1 MNRRDFLRYSALGGL
16 VISSAGYMAFAAT
29 RNQLNGMALAM
40 FPEGGQP
47 LQPLPRINNLSETAG
62 RFHSALTPG
71 PHSVPLGDGF
81 EARLWL
87 YNGKVAPLIEVRE
100 GDELDITLINELE
113 QETTVHWH
121 GVPVPQ
127 AQDGAPWDA
136 VAPGESRR
144 YHYTFPEGSAGL
156 HWFHPHP
163 HQGTARQVAHGLAG
177 ALLVRPPQDLLPVE
191 VEEHLLV
198 VSDLRLAANGE
209 VAPHTAEDWMNGR
222 EGELLLVNG
231 QREPR
236 LDVAPGT
243 TLRLRLINACAGR
256 YLRLRLDE
264 HELTLIGTDGGLLE
278 RPQPLEELLLTPG
291 ERADLLVR
299 VSEQA
304 EGRFQLASHPYA
316 RGWMG
321 PRPPHL
327 DEVAPL
333 LAIHTLDSSVHPSV
347 ALPERLGRVEPL
359 GEPAVQRRVELTEEM
374 PGHDDNGAGHGD
386 AGGMPEA
393 GHGDHGGM
401 SGSSGGHGDHGG
413 MSAAPGGHGAHGGDA
428 MSDSDATMS
437 HGRTGM
443 AHGDAGREAPHGMDH
458 GNGQGMPEMAG
469 RPAVDF
475 LINGRAFAMDEV
487 LFEGQAGEV
496 EEWEVFNNS
505 HMDHPFHVHGT
516 HFQVIAT
523 RDADGEWRE
532 APWLAW
538 KDTVNLA
545 PYQRLKLR
553 MVFREPGDWLF
564 HCHIIEHE
572 ELGMMATIRVS

>member
-1 MNRRDFLRYSALGGL
+1 MKRREFLGYSALSALVLSTAGTMGYALSRQLPHSAPPVGL
-16 VISSAGYMAFAAT
+16 APT
-29 RNQLNGMALAM
+29 
-40 FPEGGQP
+40 PPGGQP
-47 LQPLPRINNLSETAG
+47 LQPLPRLANLSETAG
-62 RFHSALTPG
+62 RFRSALTPA
-71 PHSVPLGDGF
+71 PHAVPLGDEF

-100 GDELDITLINELE
+100 GDELDITLFNELA
-113 QETTVHWH
+113 QETTLHWH
-121 GVPVPQ
+121 GVPVPK

-136 VAPGESRR
+136 VAPGESRQYR
-144 YHYTFPEGSAGL
+144 YTFPAGSAGL

-163 HQGTARQVAHGLAG
+163 HEGTARQVAHGLAG
-177 ALLVRPPQDLLPVE
+177 ALLVRPPKDRLPLE

-198 VSDLRLAANGE
+198 VSDLRLMANGE

-256 YLRLRLDE
+256 YLRLRLDK
-264 HELTLIGTDGGLLE
+264 HELTLIGTDGGLIE
-278 RPQPLEELLLTPG
+278 RPQPLDELLLTPG

-304 EGRFQLASHPYA
+304 EGRFQLASHPYE

-321 PRPPHL
+321 ERPSHL
-327 DEVAPL
+327 DRVAPL
-333 LAIHTLDSSVHPSV
+333 LTLHTLNAGVQPPV

-359 GEPAVQRRVELTEEM
+359 GEPDVRRQVELTEVM
-374 PGHDDNGAGHGD
+374 PGHDDHGAGHG
-386 AGGMPEA
+386 APHA
-393 GHGDHGGM
+393 GHGA
-401 SGSSGGHGDHGG
+401 GHDPH
-413 MSAAPGGHGAHGGDA
+413 AAHGGG
-428 MSDSDATMS
+428 SGS
-437 HGRTGM
+437 HHGTHGPGAGHA
-443 AHGDAGREAPHGMDH
+443 AHGA
-458 GNGQGMPEMAG
+458 GQGGDARPE
-469 RPAVDF
+469 VDF
-475 LINGRAFAMDEV
+475 LINGRAFAMDEI
-487 LFEGQAGEV
+487 LFEGRVGEV

-545 PYQRLKLR
+545 PYQRLTLR

>member
-1 MNRRDFLRYSALGGL
+1 MKRRDFLRYSTLGGL
-16 VISSAGYMAFAAT
+16 ALSSAGYMAFAASRQHLHT
-29 RNQLNGMALAM
+29 SAGGLAPL
-40 FPEGGQP
+40 PEAGQP
-47 LQPLPRINNLSETAG
+47 LQPLPRITNLSEATG
-62 RFHSALTPG
+62 RFRSALTPA
-71 PHSVPLGDGF
+71 PQAVPLSDEL

-113 QETTVHWH
+113 QETTLHWH
-121 GVPVPQ
+121 GVMLPQ

-136 VAPGESRR
+136 VAPGDSRQYR
-144 YHYTFPEGSAGL
+144 YTFPEGSAGL

-177 ALLVRPPQDLLPVE
+177 ALLVHPSQDSLPVE

-198 VSDLRLAANGE
+198 VSDLRLTAGGDI
-209 VAPHTAEDWMNGR
+209 APHTAEDWMNGR

-256 YLRLRLDE
+256 YLSLRLDE
-264 HELTLIGTDGGLLE
+264 HELFLIGTDGGLIE
-278 RPQPLEELLLTPG
+278 QPQPLEELLLIPG

-304 EGRFQLASHPYA
+304 DGRFLLASHPYE

-321 PRPPHL
+321 ERPPHL
-327 DEVAPL
+327 DDTAPL
-333 LAIHTLDSSVHPSV
+333 LAIRTLTAGVQPAV
-347 ALPERLGRVEPL
+347 RLPERLGRVEPL
-359 GEPAVQRRVELTEEM
+359 GEPAVRRKVELTEVM
-374 PGHDDNGAGHGD
+374 PGHDAHGTGHGD
-386 AGGMPEA
+386 GSGMPASSA
-393 GHGDHGGM
+393 GHGDHGRM
-401 SGSSGGHGDHGG
+401 SNASDGHAAHDSAPMPHGSAGHEVQHGR
-413 MSAAPGGHGAHGGDA
+413 GHGAAQAGHGGG
-428 MSDSDATMS
+428 
-437 HGRTGM
+437 H
-443 AHGDAGREAPHGMDH
+443 
-458 GNGQGMPEMAG
+458 GMPEMAD
-469 RPAVDF
+469 RPEVDF
-475 LINGRAFAMDEV
+475 LINGRAFAMDEI
-487 LFEGQAGEV
+487 LFEGRVGEV

-516 HFQVIAT
+516 HFQVIAA
-523 RDADGEWRE
+523 RDVDGEWRD

-545 PYQRLKLR
+545 PYQRLRLR
-553 MVFREPGDWLF
+553 MVFREPGEWLF

>member
-1 MNRRDFLRYSALGGL
+1 MNRREFVGYSAFGALL
-16 VISSAGYMAFAAT
+16 VSTASYMGYAMSRQHPHGEGPASLAALP
-29 RNQLNGMALAM
+29 N
-40 FPEGGQP
+40 GGQP
-47 LQPLPRINNLSETAG
+47 LQPLPRIINLSDAAG
-62 RFHSALTPG
+62 RFRSALTPG
-71 PHSVPLGDGF
+71 PHNVPLNDEL
-81 EARLWL
+81 EAKLWL
-87 YNGKVAPLIEVRE
+87 YNGKVTPLIEVRE

-127 AQDGAPWDA
+127 AQDGTPWDA

-144 YHYTFPEGSAGL
+144 YQYTFPEGSAGL

-163 HQGTARQVAHGLAG
+163 HQGTAQQVAHGLAG
-177 ALLVRPPQDLLPVE
+177 ALLVRPSQDSLPME
-191 VEEHLLV
+191 VEEHLLM
-198 VSDLRLAANGE
+198 VSDLRLNADGA

-264 HELTLIGTDGGLLE
+264 HELTLIGTDGGLIE
-278 RPQPLEELLLTPG
+278 RPQPVEELLLTPG

-304 EGRFQLASHPYA
+304 EGRFWLASHPYE

-321 PRPPHL
+321 DRPPHL
-327 DEVAPL
+327 DQIAPL
-333 LAIHTLDSSVHPSV
+333 LAIHTRNSGVQPAV
-347 ALPERLGRVEPL
+347 TLPTPLGRVESL
-359 GEPAVQRRVELTEEM
+359 GEPAVQRLVELTEVM
-374 PGHDDNGAGHGD
+374 PGHEEHGAGHGD
-386 AGGMPEA
+386 PHA
-393 GHGDHGGM
+393 GHG
-401 SGSSGGHGDHGG
+401 SGSHHGTHG
-413 MSAAPGGHGAHGGDA
+413 PGHGADHA
-428 MSDSDATMS
+428 MDELVSL
-437 HGRTGM
+437 
-443 AHGDAGREAPHGMDH
+443 
-458 GNGQGMPEMAG
+458 PE
-469 RPAVDF
+469 VDF
-475 LINGRAFAMDEV
+475 LINGRAFTMDEI

-532 APWLAW
+532 AAWLAW

>member
-1 MNRRDFLRYSALGGL
+1 MKRREFLGYSALGAL
-16 VISSAGYMAFAAT
+16 LLSTAGTMGY
-29 RNQLNGMALAM
+29 ALARQHSHGA
-40 FPEGGQP
+40 PPVSLAVLPPGGQP
-47 LQPLPRINNLSETAG
+47 LQPLPRIVNLSDAAG
-62 RFHSALTPG
+62 RFRSALTPG
-71 PHSVPLGDGF
+71 SHRVPLSEEL

-113 QETTVHWH
+113 QDTTLHWH
-121 GVPVPQ
+121 GVPVPH
-127 AQDGAPWDA
+127 AHDGAPWDA

-144 YHYTFPEGSAGL
+144 YRYAFPPGSAGL

-163 HQGTARQVAHGLAG
+163 HEGTAWQVAHGLAG
-177 ALLVRPPQDLLPVE
+177 ALLVRPAVDVLPDE
-191 VEEHLLV
+191 IEEHLLV
-198 VSDLRLAANGE
+198 VSDLRLRANGE

-231 QREPR
+231 QHEPY
-236 LDVAPGT
+236 LDVVPGT

-264 HELTLIGTDGGLLE
+264 HELTLIGTDGGLIE

-299 VSEQA
+299 ISERA
-304 EGRFQLASHPYA
+304 EASFLLASHPYE

-321 PRPPHL
+321 DRPLHL
-327 DEVAPL
+327 GQVAPL
-333 LAIHTLDSSVHPSV
+333 LAIQTLNAGVKPAV
-347 ALPERLGRVEPL
+347 ALPERLGSVEPL
-359 GEPAVQRRVELTEEM
+359 GEPAVRRQVELTEVM
-374 PGHDDNGAGHGD
+374 PGHADHGGGHGDPHAGHGD
-386 AGGMPEA
+386 PHA
-393 GHGDHGGM
+393 GHG
-401 SGSSGGHGDHGG
+401 SGSSSGSQHGAHPEIH
-413 MSAAPGGHGAHGGDA
+413 SPGHGADHA
-428 MSDSDATMS
+428 M
-437 HGRTGM
+437 G
-443 AHGDAGREAPHGMDH
+443 EAARR
-458 GNGQGMPEMAG
+458 PE
-469 RPAVDF
+469 VDF
-475 LINGRAFAMDEV
+475 LINGRAFAMDEI
-487 LFEGQAGEV
+487 LFDGKVGEV

-523 RDADGEWRE
+523 RDAEGEWQQV
-532 APWLAW
+532 PWLAW

>member
-1 MNRRDFLRYSALGGL
+1 MKRREFLGYSALGALVLSTAGTMGYALSRQLPHSTPPVGL
-16 VISSAGYMAFAAT
+16 APT
-29 RNQLNGMALAM
+29 PL
-40 FPEGGQP
+40 GGEP
-47 LQPLPRINNLSETAG
+47 LQPLPRIANLSETAG
-62 RFHSALTPG
+62 RFRSALTPA
-71 PHSVPLGDGF
+71 PHAVPLGDEL

-113 QETTVHWH
+113 QETTLHWH

-136 VAPGESRR
+136 VAPGESRQYR
-144 YHYTFPEGSAGL
+144 YTFPAGSAGL

-163 HQGTARQVAHGLAG
+163 HEGTARQVAHGLAG
-177 ALLVRPPQDLLPVE
+177 ALLVRPPQDLLPLE

-198 VSDLRLAANGE
+198 VSDLRLMANGE

-256 YLRLRLDE
+256 YLRLRLDQ
-264 HELTLIGTDGGLLE
+264 HELTLIGTDGGLIE
-278 RPQPLEELLLTPG
+278 RPQPLDELLLTPG

-304 EGRFQLASHPYA
+304 EGRFQLASHPYE

-321 PRPPHL
+321 ERPSHL
-327 DEVAPL
+327 NRVAPL
-333 LAIHTLDSSVHPSV
+333 LTLHTLNAGVQPPV

-359 GEPAVQRRVELTEEM
+359 GEPDVRRQVELTEVM
-374 PGHDDNGAGHGD
+374 PGHDDHGAGHG
-386 AGGMPEA
+386 APHA
-393 GHGDHGGM
+393 GHGA
-401 SGSSGGHGDHGG
+401 GHADPH
-413 MSAAPGGHGAHGGDA
+413 AAHGGG
-428 MSDSDATMS
+428 SDSH
-437 HGRTGM
+437 HGTHGPGAGHA
-443 AHGDAGREAPHGMDH
+443 AHGA
-458 GNGQGMPEMAG
+458 GQGGDARPE
-469 RPAVDF
+469 VDF
-475 LINGRAFAMDEV
+475 LINGRAFAMDET
-487 LFEGQAGEV
+487 LFEGRVGEV

-523 RDADGEWRE
+523 RDADGERRE

-545 PYQRLKLR
+545 PYQRLTLR

>member
-1 MNRRDFLRYSALGGL
+1 MKRREFLGYSALGAL
-16 VISSAGYMAFAAT
+16 LLSTAGTMGYALSRQHPHGVPPASLAA
-29 RNQLNGMALAM
+29 L
-40 FPEGGQP
+40 PKGGQP
-47 LQPLPRINNLSETAG
+47 LQPLPRIVNLSESAG
-62 RFHSALTPG
+62 RFRSVLTPA
-71 PHSVPLGDGF
+71 PHSVPLSDEL

-113 QETTVHWH
+113 QETTLHWH

-127 AQDGAPWDA
+127 AHDGAPWDA
-136 VAPGESRR
+136 VAPGESRQYR
-144 YHYTFPEGSAGL
+144 YAFPSGSAGL

-163 HQGTARQVAHGLAG
+163 HEGTARQVAHGLAG
-177 ALLVRPPQDLLPVE
+177 ALLVRPAEDALPAG

-198 VSDLRLAANGE
+198 ISDLRLRANGE
-209 VAPHTAEDWMNGR
+209 VAPHTAKDWMNGR

-236 LDVAPGT
+236 LDVAPGS

-256 YLRLRLDE
+256 YLRLRLDD
-264 HELTLIGTDGGLLE
+264 HELILIGTDGGPIE

-299 VSEQA
+299 VSERA
-304 EGRFQLASHPYA
+304 EGHFQLASHPYE

-321 PRPPHL
+321 DRPPHL
-327 DEVAPL
+327 DDVAPL
-333 LAIHTLDSSVHPSV
+333 LAIHTLDSAVQAPI

-359 GEPAVQRRVELTEEM
+359 GEPAVQRRVELTEVM
-374 PGHDDNGAGHGD
+374 PGHDDHGAGHGD
-386 AGGMPEA
+386 PHA
-393 GHGDHGGM
+393 GHGDPHA
-401 SGSSGGHGDHGG
+401 GHGDPHAGHGDPHAG
-413 MSAAPGGHGAHGGDA
+413 HGSGSHHGTHGPGHGADHA
-428 MSDSDATMS
+428 MDQAAE
-437 HGRTGM
+437 R
-443 AHGDAGREAPHGMDH
+443 
-458 GNGQGMPEMAG
+458 PE
-469 RPAVDF
+469 VDF
-475 LINGRAFAMDEV
+475 LINGRAFAMDEI
-487 LFEGQAGEV
+487 LFEGKVGEV

-516 HFQVIAT
+516 HFAT
-523 RDADGEWRE
+523 RDAEGEWQQ

>member
-1 MNRRDFLRYSALGGL
+1 MKRREFLRYSALGGL
-16 VISSAGYMAFAAT
+16 VLSSAGYMVFAAS
-29 RNQLNGMALAM
+29 REHRHAMAPAM
-40 FPEGGQP
+40 LPEGGQP
-47 LQPLPRINNLSETAG
+47 LQPLPRIANLSDEAG
-62 RFHSALTPG
+62 RFRSVLTPA
-71 PHSVPLGDGF
+71 PQAVPIGDER

-100 GDELDITLINELE
+100 GDALDITLLNELE
-113 QETTVHWH
+113 QETTLHWH

-144 YHYTFPEGSAGL
+144 YRYTFPEGSAGL

-177 ALLVRPPQDLLPVE
+177 ALLVRPPQDVLPME
-191 VEEHLLV
+191 VEEYLLV
-198 VSDLRLAANGE
+198 VSDLRLSAKGE

-256 YLRLRLDE
+256 YLSLRLDGL
-264 HELTLIGTDGGLLE
+264 ELALIGTDGGLIE
-278 RPQPLEELLLTPG
+278 QPQPLEELLLTPG

-304 EGRFQLASHPYA
+304 EERFWLASHPYE

-321 PRPPHL
+321 ARPSHL

-333 LAIHTLDSSVHPSV
+333 LSIHTRNSGVHPAV
-347 ALPERLGRVEPL
+347 ALPERLGRVAPL
-359 GEPAVQRRVELTEEM
+359 GEPAVQRRVELTEVM
-374 PGHDDNGAGHGD
+374 PGHDDHGAGHGD
-386 AGGMPEA
+386 EGDRSAAPAGHGAHA
-393 GHGDHGGM
+393 GHGDHGGHAAQAA
-401 SGSSGGHGDHGG
+401 GHADH
-413 MSAAPGGHGAHGGDA
+413 AAPSGE
-428 MSDSDATMS
+428 S
-437 HGRTGM
+437 
-443 AHGDAGREAPHGMDH
+443 AP
-458 GNGQGMPEMAG
+458 PE
-469 RPAVDF
+469 VDF
-475 LINGRAFAMDEV
+475 LINGRAFAMDDV
-487 LFEGQAGEV
+487 LFEGRVGEV

-523 RDADGEWRE
+523 RDADGDWRE

-553 MVFREPGDWLF
+553 LVFRTPGDWLF

>member
-1 MNRRDFLRYSALGGL
+1 MNRRQFLSYSALGGL
-16 VISSAGYMAFAAT
+16 VLSSAGYMALAAT
-29 RNQLNGMALAM
+29 REPFHGLTAAM
-40 FPEGGQP
+40 LPEGGQP
-47 LQPLPRINNLSETAG
+47 LQPLPRITNLSSSPG
-62 RFHSALTPG
+62 RFRSALTPAA
-71 PHSVPLGDGF
+71 HAVPLSD
-81 EARLWL
+81 ELKAKLWL

-100 GDELDITLINELE
+100 GDELDITLVNELE

-127 AQDGAPWDA
+127 THDGAPWDA

-177 ALLVRPPQDLLPVE
+177 ALLVRPPQDVLPSD

-198 VSDLRLAANGE
+198 VSDLRLTEQGN
-209 VAPHTAEDWMNGR
+209 VAPQTAVDWMNGR

-264 HELTLIGTDGGLLE
+264 HELRLIGTDGGLIE
-278 RPQPLEELLLTPG
+278 RPQPIEELLLTPG

-299 VSEQA
+299 ISDRP
-304 EGRFQLASHPYA
+304 EGRFWLASHPYE

-321 PRPPHL
+321 PKPPHL

-333 LAIHTLDSSVHPSV
+333 LAIHTRNSSVHPAV
-347 ALPERLGRVEPL
+347 ALPEGLGRVEPL
-359 GEPAVQRRVELTEEM
+359 GEPAVQRRVELTEVM
-374 PGHDDNGAGHGD
+374 PGHDAHGAHGAEMAHGEGD
-386 AGGMPEA
+386 
-393 GHGDHGGM
+393 HGDHGGM
-401 SGSSGGHGDHGG
+401 SEAGVGHAAHGGAGMAHGEGGHGDAHGMEHGAPQADQAGHGESHG
-413 MSAAPGGHGAHGGDA
+413 MS
-428 MSDSDATMS
+428 
-437 HGRTGM
+437 GM
-443 AHGDAGREAPHGMDH
+443 T
-458 GNGQGMPEMAG
+458 G
-469 RPAVDF
+469 RPEVDF
-475 LINGRAFAMDEV
+475 LINGRAFAMDEI
-487 LFEGQAGEV
+487 LFEGRVGEV

-505 HMDHPFHVHGT
+505 HMDHPFHVQGT

-523 RDADGEWRE
+523 RDADGEWRD

-545 PYQRLKLR
+545 PYQRMTLR
-553 MVFREPGDWLF
+553 MVFRKPGDWLF

-572 ELGMMATIRVS
+572 ELGMMATIRMS

>member
-1 MNRRDFLRYSALGGL
+1 MNRRQFLRYSALGGL
-16 VISSAGYMAFAAT
+16 VLSSTGYLAFAAT
-29 RNQLNGMALAM
+29 RKQRHGMAPAM
-40 FPEGGQP
+40 LPEGGQP
-47 LQPLPRINNLSETAG
+47 LQPLPRLNNLSDTTG
-62 RFHSALTPG
+62 RFRSALAPA
-71 PHSVPLGDGF
+71 PHAVPLGDEL

-177 ALLVRPPQDLLPVE
+177 ALLVRPPQDVLPME

-198 VSDLRLAANGE
+198 VSDLRLTATGE
-209 VAPHTAEDWMNGR
+209 VAPHTAEDWLNGR

-256 YLRLRLDE
+256 YLRLRLEE
-264 HELTLIGTDGGLLE
+264 HELTLIGTDGGLIE
-278 RPQPLEELLLTPG
+278 RPQPLEELLITPG

-299 VSEQA
+299 VSEQV
-304 EGRFQLASHPYA
+304 EGRFWLASHPYE

-321 PRPPHL
+321 DRPPHL
-327 DEVAPL
+327 DQVAPL
-333 LAIHTLDSSVHPSV
+333 LAIHTRNSGVQPAV
-347 ALPERLGRVEPL
+347 TLPDRLGSVEPL
-359 GEPAVQRRVELTEEM
+359 VEPAVQRRVELTEVM
-374 PGHDDNGAGHGD
+374 PGHDDNGAGHGEE
-386 AGGMPEA
+386 GGMPDA
-393 GHGDHGGM
+393 GHDEHGGM
-401 SGSSGGHGDHGG
+401 SGASDDHDAHG
-413 MSAAPGGHGAHGGDA
+413 GGHGAAQNGHGG
-428 MSDSDATMS
+428 
-437 HGRTGM
+437 G
-443 AHGDAGREAPHGMDH
+443 H
-458 GNGQGMPEMAG
+458 GNGHGNGHDMSEMAG
-469 RPAVDF
+469 RPEVDF
-475 LINGRAFAMDEV
+475 LINGRAFAMDEI

-523 RDADGEWRE
+523 RDAEGEWRD

-553 MVFREPGDWLF
+553 MVFREPGDWLL

-572 ELGMMATIRVS
+572 ELGMMATVRIR

>member
-16 VISSAGYMAFAAT
+16 VLSSTGYMAFAAT
-29 RNQLNGMALAM
+29 RTQRHGMAPALL
-40 FPEGGQP
+40 PEGGQP
-47 LQPLPRINNLSETAG
+47 LQPLPRIANLSETAG
-62 RFHSALTPG
+62 RFHSALTPA
-71 PHSVPLGDGF
+71 PHAVPLGDEL

-177 ALLVRPPQDLLPVE
+177 ALLVRPPQDVLPME

-198 VSDLRLAANGE
+198 VSDLRLTATGE
-209 VAPHTAEDWMNGR
+209 VAPHTAEDWLNGR

-256 YLRLRLDE
+256 YLRLRLEE
-264 HELTLIGTDGGLLE
+264 HELTLIGTDGGLIE
-278 RPQPLEELLLTPG
+278 RPQPLEELLITPG

-299 VSEQA
+299 VSEQV
-304 EGRFQLASHPYA
+304 EGRFWLASHPYE

-321 PRPPHL
+321 DRPPHL
-327 DEVAPL
+327 DQVAPL
-333 LAIHTLDSSVHPSV
+333 LAIHTRNSGVQPAV
-347 ALPERLGRVEPL
+347 TLPDRLGSVEPL
-359 GEPAVQRRVELTEEM
+359 VEPAVQRRVELTEVM
-374 PGHDDNGAGHGD
+374 PGHDDNGAGHGEE
-386 AGGMPEA
+386 GGMPDA
-393 GHGDHGGM
+393 GHDEHGGM
-401 SGSSGGHGDHGG
+401 SGASDDHDAHG
-413 MSAAPGGHGAHGGDA
+413 GGHGAAQNGHGG
-428 MSDSDATMS
+428 
-437 HGRTGM
+437 G
-443 AHGDAGREAPHGMDH
+443 H
-458 GNGQGMPEMAG
+458 GNGHGNGHDMSEMAG
-469 RPAVDF
+469 RPEVDF
-475 LINGRAFAMDEV
+475 LINGRAFAMDEI

-523 RDADGEWRE
+523 RDAEGEWRD

-553 MVFREPGDWLF
+553 MVFREPGDWLL

-572 ELGMMATIRVS
+572 ELGMMATVRIR

>member
-1 MNRRDFLRYSALGGL
+1 MNRRQFLRYSALGGL
-16 VISSAGYMAFAAT
+16 VLSSTGYMAFAAT
-29 RNQLNGMALAM
+29 RKQRHGMAPAM
-40 FPEGGQP
+40 LPEGGQP
-47 LQPLPRINNLSETAG
+47 LQPLPRLNNLSDTTG
-62 RFHSALTPG
+62 RFRSALAPA
-71 PHSVPLGDGF
+71 PHAVPLSDEL

-177 ALLVRPPQDLLPVE
+177 ALLVRPPQDVLSME

-198 VSDLRLAANGE
+198 VSDLRLTAEGE

-264 HELTLIGTDGGLLE
+264 HELTLIGTDGGLIE
-278 RPQPLEELLLTPG
+278 RPQPLEELLITPG

-304 EGRFQLASHPYA
+304 EGRFWLASHPYG

-321 PRPPHL
+321 DRPPHL
-327 DEVAPL
+327 DQVAPL
-333 LAIHTLDSSVHPSV
+333 LAIHTRNSGVQPAV
-347 ALPERLGRVEPL
+347 TLPDRLGSVEPL
-359 GEPAVQRRVELTEEM
+359 VEPAVQRRVELTEVM
-374 PGHDDNGAGHGD
+374 PGHDDNNNSSMLHSGGGHDAAHGMGHGGAQ
-386 AGGMPEA
+386 AGD
-393 GHGDHGGM
+393 GHGK
-401 SGSSGGHGDHGG
+401 GHGKG
-413 MSAAPGGHGAHGGDA
+413 
-428 MSDSDATMS
+428 
-437 HGRTGM
+437 
-443 AHGDAGREAPHGMDH
+443 H
-458 GNGQGMPEMAG
+458 GNGNGHGMPGMAG
-469 RPAVDF
+469 RPEVDF
-475 LINGRAFAMDEV
+475 LINGRAFAMDEI

-523 RDADGEWRE
+523 RDAEAEWRD

-545 PYQRLKLR
+545 PYQRMKLR

>member
-1 MNRRDFLRYSALGGL
+1 MKRREFLGYSALGAL
-16 VISSAGYMAFAAT
+16 LISTAGTMAYALSRQHPHGASPASLAA
-29 RNQLNGMALAM
+29 L
-40 FPEGGQP
+40 PPGGQP
-47 LQPLPRINNLSETAG
+47 LQPLPRIVNLSDSVA
-62 RFHSALTPG
+62 RFRSALTPG
-71 PHSVPLGDGF
+71 PHSISLSEEL

-100 GDELDITLINELE
+100 GDELDVTLINELE
-113 QETTVHWH
+113 QETTLHWH

-127 AQDGAPWDA
+127 AHDGAPWDA
-136 VAPGESRR
+136 VAPGETRQYR
-144 YHYTFPEGSAGL
+144 YTFPPGSAGL

-163 HQGTARQVAHGLAG
+163 HEGTAWQVAHGLAG
-177 ALLVRPPQDLLPVE
+177 ALLVRPTVDVLPDE
-191 VEEHLLV
+191 IEEHLLV
-198 VSDLRLAANGE
+198 VSDLRLRANGE

-231 QREPR
+231 QHEPH

-264 HELTLIGTDGGLLE
+264 HELTLIGTDGGLIE

-299 VSEQA
+299 ISEQA
-304 EGRFQLASHPYA
+304 EERFLLASHPYE

-321 PRPPHL
+321 DKPPHL
-327 DEVAPL
+327 EQVAPL
-333 LAIHTLDSSVHPSV
+333 LAIQTLNAGVKPAV

-359 GEPAVQRRVELTEEM
+359 GEPAVRRQVELTEVM
-374 PGHDDNGAGHGD
+374 PGHDDHG
-386 AGGMPEA
+386 
-393 GHGDHGGM
+393 
-401 SGSSGGHGDHGG
+401 GGHGDPH
-413 MSAAPGGHGAHGGDA
+413 AGHDDPHAAHGGGSSGSHHGTHGPGAGVDHA
-428 MSDSDATMS
+428 MDEPA
-437 HGRTGM
+437 
-443 AHGDAGREAPHGMDH
+443 AP
-458 GNGQGMPEMAG
+458 PE
-469 RPAVDF
+469 VDF
-475 LINGRAFAMDEV
+475 LINGRAFAMDEI
-487 LFEGQAGEV
+487 LFEGKVGEV

-523 RDADGEWRE
+523 RDAEGEWQQ

>member
-1 MNRRDFLRYSALGGL
+1 MKRREFLGYSALGGL
-16 VISSAGYMAFAAT
+16 LLSTAGTMGYALSRQPPNGAAPSSLAA
-29 RNQLNGMALAM
+29 L
-40 FPEGGQP
+40 PKGGEP
-47 LQPLPRINNLSETAG
+47 LQPLPRIVNLSSGG
-62 RFHSALTPG
+62 RFRSVLTPG
-71 PHSVPLGDGF
+71 PHSVPLSDEL

-113 QETTVHWH
+113 QETTLHWH

-127 AQDGAPWDA
+127 AHDGAPWDA
-136 VAPGESRR
+136 VAPGESRQYR
-144 YHYTFPEGSAGL
+144 YTFPPGSAGL

-163 HQGTARQVAHGLAG
+163 HEGTAWQVAHGLAG
-177 ALLVRPPQDLLPVE
+177 ALLVRPAEEGLPAE
-191 VEEHLLV
+191 LEEHLLV
-198 VSDLRLAANGE
+198 VSDLRLRANGE

-264 HELTLIGTDGGLLE
+264 HELVLIGTDGGLIE
-278 RPQPLEELLLTPG
+278 RPQALQELLLTPG

-299 VSEQA
+299 VSERA
-304 EGRFQLASHPYA
+304 EGYFQLASHPYE

-321 PRPPHL
+321 ARPPHL

-333 LAIHTLDSSVHPSV
+333 LAIHTLDSDIHTPVS
-347 ALPERLGRVEPL
+347 LPERLGRVEPL
-359 GEPAVQRRVELTEEM
+359 GEPAVQRRVELTEMM
-374 PGHDDNGAGHGD
+374 PGHDTHAPGDDGPHAGHGD
-386 AGGMPEA
+386 PHA
-393 GHGDHGGM
+393 GHGGG
-401 SGSSGGHGDHGG
+401 SGSHHGTHGPGHVADH
-413 MSAAPGGHGAHGGDA
+413 A
-428 MSDSDATMS
+428 MDEPA
-437 HGRTGM
+437 
-443 AHGDAGREAPHGMDH
+443 
-458 GNGQGMPEMAG
+458 MPSE
-469 RPAVDF
+469 VDF
-475 LINGRAFAMDEV
+475 LINGRAFVMDEI
-487 LFEGQAGEV
+487 LFEGRVGEV

-505 HMDHPFHVHGT
+505 HMDHPFHVHGI
-516 HFQVIAT
+516 HFQVIAI
-523 RDADGEWRE
+523 RDAEGEWQE

-572 ELGMMATIRVS
+572 ELGMMATIRIR

>member
-1 MNRRDFLRYSALGGL
+1 MKRRDFLRYSALGGL
-16 VISSAGYMAFAAT
+16 VISSAGPMAFAAS
-29 RNQLNGMALAM
+29 RQHSNGMAGGLASTM
-40 FPEGGQP
+40 LPEGGQP
-47 LQPLPRINNLSETAG
+47 LQPLPRIANLSETAG
-62 RFHSALTPG
+62 RFRSALTPG
-71 PHSVPLGDGF
+71 PHAVPLGDQL
-81 EARLWL
+81 EARLSL
-87 YNGKVAPLIEVRE
+87 YNGKVTPLIEVRE

-113 QETTVHWH
+113 QETTLHWH

-136 VAPGESRR
+136 VAPGESRQYR
-144 YHYTFPEGSAGL
+144 YTFPAGSAGL

-163 HQGTARQVAHGLAG
+163 HEGTARQVAHGLAG
-177 ALLVRPPQDLLPVE
+177 ALLVRPPQDRLPLE

-198 VSDLRLAANGE
+198 VSDLRLTANGE

-243 TLRLRLINACAGR
+243 TLRLRLVNACAGR

-264 HELTLIGTDGGLLE
+264 HELLLIGTDGGLIE
-278 RPQPLEELLLTPG
+278 QPQPLEELLLTPG

-299 VSEQA
+299 VNEQT
-304 EGRFQLASHPYA
+304 EGRFQLASHPYE

-321 PRPPHL
+321 ERLPHL
-327 DEVAPL
+327 GEIAPL
-333 LAIHTLDSSVHPSV
+333 LTIHTLNAGMHPLV
-347 ALPERLGRVEPL
+347 TLPERLGRVEPL
-359 GEPAVQRRVELTEEM
+359 GEPKVRRRVELTEVM
-374 PGHDDNGAGHGD
+374 PGHDDHGAEHGTEHDDPHTVHGD
-386 AGGMPEA
+386 DSGSHHSAHGSND
-393 GHGDHGGM
+393 GHADHG
-401 SGSSGGHGDHGG
+401 
-413 MSAAPGGHGAHGGDA
+413 ANHGGDV
-428 MSDSDATMS
+428 
-437 HGRTGM
+437 R
-443 AHGDAGREAPHGMDH
+443 
-458 GNGQGMPEMAG
+458 PE
-469 RPAVDF
+469 VDF
-475 LINGRAFAMDEV
+475 LINGRAFAMDEI
-487 LFEGQAGEV
+487 LFEGKAGEV
-496 EEWEVFNNS
+496 EEWEIFNNS

-523 RDADGEWRE
+523 RDADGEWQE

-553 MVFREPGDWLF
+553 MVFRTSGDWLF

>member
-1 MNRRDFLRYSALGGL
+1 MNRREFLGYSALGAL
-16 VISSAGYMAFAAT
+16 VLSTAGTMGFALSRQHPHSALPAVLT
-29 RNQLNGMALAM
+29 AL
-40 FPEGGQP
+40 PEGGRP
-47 LQPLPRINNLSETAG
+47 LQPLPRIVNLSDAVG
-62 RFHSALTPG
+62 HFQSALTPA
-71 PHSVPLGDGF
+71 PHTVPLSDEL

-87 YNGKVAPLIEVRE
+87 YNGKVLPLIEVRE
-100 GDELDITLINELE
+100 GDELDVTLFNELSH
-113 QETTVHWH
+113 ETTVHWH
-121 GVPVPQ
+121 GVPVPK
-127 AQDGAPWDA
+127 AQDGAPWDS

-144 YHYTFPEGSAGL
+144 YRFTLPENSAGL

-163 HQGTARQVAHGLAG
+163 HHGTARQIAHGLAG
-177 ALLVRPPQDLLPVE
+177 ALLVRPAQDVLPME
-191 VEEHLLV
+191 VDEHLLV
-198 VSDLRLAANGE
+198 VSDLRLNVDGT
-209 VAPHTAEDWMNGR
+209 VAPHTDEDWMNGR

-243 TLRLRLINACAGR
+243 TLRLRIVNACAGR

-264 HELTLIGTDGGLLE
+264 HELALIGTDGGLIE

-299 VSEQA
+299 VSESA
-304 EGRFQLASHPYA
+304 EGRFMLASHPYE

-321 PRPPHL
+321 ARPPHL
-327 DEVAPL
+327 DEIAPL
-333 LAIHTLDSSVHPSV
+333 LFIHTLNAGVYPAVSLPD
-347 ALPERLGRVEPL
+347 ALAHIQPL
-359 GEPAVQRRVELTEEM
+359 GEPAVRRQVELTEVM
-374 PGHDDNGAGHGD
+374 PDHDDHGPGHSDPHA
-386 AGGMPEA
+386 
-393 GHGDHGGM
+393 
-401 SGSSGGHGDHGG
+401 
-413 MSAAPGGHGAHGGDA
+413 AHGGGSHHGTHGPGHAADQA
-428 MSDSDATMS
+428 MDEPA
-437 HGRTGM
+437 
-443 AHGDAGREAPHGMDH
+443 AP
-458 GNGQGMPEMAG
+458 PE
-469 RPAVDF
+469 VDF

-487 LFEGQAGEV
+487 LFEGQADEV

-516 HFQVIAT
+516 HFQVIST

-538 KDTVNLA
+538 KDTVNMA
-545 PYQRLKLR
+545 PYQRLRLR

>member
-1 MNRRDFLRYSALGGL
+1 MNRREFLRYSALGGL
-16 VISSAGYMAFAAT
+16 VLSAASP
-29 RNQLNGMALAM
+29 MALAASRQQLHGM
-40 FPEGGQP
+40 APAMLPEGGQP
-47 LQPLPRINNLSETAG
+47 LRPLPRINNLSETAG

-71 PHSVPLGDGF
+71 PHSVPLGDDL

-113 QETTVHWH
+113 QQTTVHWH

-127 AQDGAPWDA
+127 AQDGVPWDA

-163 HQGTARQVAHGLAG
+163 HGVLATQIAHGLAG
-177 ALLVRPPQDLLPVE
+177 ALLVRPPRDLLPVE

-198 VSDLRLAANGE
+198 VSDLRLAANGS

-264 HELTLIGTDGGLLE
+264 HQLTLIGTDGGLIE
-278 RPQPLEELLLTPG
+278 RPHPLEELLLTPG

-304 EGRFQLASHPYA
+304 EGRFQLASHPYE

-321 PRPPHL
+321 TRPSHL
-327 DEVAPL
+327 DQVAPL
-333 LAIHTLDSSVHPSV
+333 LAIHTLDSGVHPAV

-359 GEPAVQRRVELTEEM
+359 GEPGVQRRVELTEVM
-374 PGHDDNGAGHGD
+374 PGHGHHDEGHGH
-386 AGGMPEA
+386 AGNMPEA
-393 GHGDHGGM
+393 GHGGM
-401 SGSSGGHGDHGG
+401 ASAPAGHGDHGS
-413 MSAAPGGHGAHGGDA
+413 MASAGHAAHGSDSMPHAGGGHGA
-428 MSDSDATMS
+428 
-437 HGRTGM
+437 
-443 AHGDAGREAPHGMDH
+443 AHGVDHGAAQAGQGARHGMS
-458 GNGQGMPEMAG
+458 ETAG

-475 LINGRAFAMDEV
+475 LINGRAFGMGEV

-523 RDADGEWRE
+523 RAADGEWRE

-553 MVFREPGDWLF
+553 LVFREPGDWLF